1 MKVTN
6 YKPAA
11 ARHIMVYG
19 PPKVGK
25 SIAVM
30 MLAMYG
36 YKLWYCDG
44 EDSIKSAFAVDSD
57 GKRIIPDSAL
67 ENIELIR
74 MPDTMIYP
82 IMCETMLK
90 IIKGG
95 DCNVCHAHGKIDC
108 PLCKK
113 NPEAISTLVNVN
125 KFGPKD
131 ILVVDSVTQFGNS
144 YIAQIKKTDIAKGL
158 MEDNLKLDW
167 DEWAKQGFGLD
178 RFFSQVQVAPFNII
192 CTSHEEMTKMK
203 DGAQAIVPKMGTR
216 NFSSN
221 SAKYFDDVVY
231 LDKVNNK
238 LKMFSSATYK
248 DNVITGSR
256 SGKMVEKENSRG
268 LIELFE

>member
-1 MKVTN
+1 
-6 YKPAA
+6 
-11 ARHIMVYG
+11 
-19 PPKVGK
+19 
-25 SIAVM
+25 
-30 MLAMYG
+30 
-36 YKLWYCDG
+36 LWYCDG
-44 EDSIKSAFAVDSD
+44 EDSIKSAFAVDAD

-67 ENIELIR
+67 ENVELVRI
-74 MPDTMIYP
+74 PDTMLYP

-95 DCNVCHAHGKIDC
+95 DCNVCFDHGKVDC

-113 NPEAISTLVNVN
+113 LPEAKWTMVNVN

-131 ILVVDSVTQFGNS
+131 ILVVESVTQLGNS
-144 YIAQIKKTDIAKGL
+144 YISQIKKKEIQAGL
-158 MEDNLKLDW
+158 MADELKLDW

-192 CTSHEEMTKMK
+192 VTSHEEMTKMK
-203 DGAQAIVPKMGTR
+203 DGAQSIVPKMGTR
-216 NFSSN
+216 NFSAN

-238 LKMFSSATYK
+238 LKMFSSATYR
-248 DNVITGSR
+248 DSVITGSR